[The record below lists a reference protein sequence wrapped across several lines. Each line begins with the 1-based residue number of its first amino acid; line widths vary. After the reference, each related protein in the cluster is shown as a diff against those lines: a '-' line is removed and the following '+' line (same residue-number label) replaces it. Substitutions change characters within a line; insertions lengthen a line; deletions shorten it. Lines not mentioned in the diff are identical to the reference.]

1 MKKLVLPFV
10 PNPNYDEFGITRETE
25 FTSNNGVDLERP
37 LKERVS
43 LMHYWTLPTN
53 REENG

>member
-10 PNPNYDEFGITRETE
+10 PNQDYDEFGITRETE
-25 FTSNNGVDLERP
+25 FESNRTWDLERP
-37 LKERVS
+37 LEERIS
-43 LMHYWTLPTN
+43 ILHYWTLPTN